1 MFSKIK
7 DFYHSKIKKNQ
18 PQSVMRAD
26 QVEKQQ
32 QKYRQQQRKAA
43 EKAYAQ
49 EHPEQILEEK
59 TRVFEYK
66 TNQLKKKLN
75 IAIIT
80 VFGLIILV
88 FLILFF
94 I

>member
-7 DFYHSKIKKNQ
+7 DFYHSKVKKDQ

-32 QKYRQQQRKAA
+32 LKYRQQQRKAA
-43 EKAYAQ
+43 EDTYAQ
-49 EHPEQILEEK
+49 EHPEQILKEK
-59 TRVFEYK
+59 MQDFEYK
-66 TNQLKKKLN
+66 TNRLKKKLN
-75 IAIIT
+75 IAITT